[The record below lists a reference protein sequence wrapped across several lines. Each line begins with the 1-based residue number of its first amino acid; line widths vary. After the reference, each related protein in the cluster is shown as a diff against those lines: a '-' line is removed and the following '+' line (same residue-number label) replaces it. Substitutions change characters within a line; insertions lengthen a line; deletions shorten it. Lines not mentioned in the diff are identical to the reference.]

1 MIFFAACAC
10 LHIFPAHLYPCF
22 ILGLKTIVSA
32 LLRAFKMLFEVILL
46 TMFCLMVFAM
56 FGLQVYKGVL
66 RQKCVAIVT
75 GYTTNPSQTFDEY
88 YAIWIRD
95 SGMKSNVNFI
105 RFVKKSIY
113 IYIL

>member
-1 MIFFAACAC
+1 MKWCIFVVLSALLLMQ
-10 LHIFPAHLYPCF
+10 LHLFYS

-75 GYTTNPSQTFDEY
+75 GYTTNPSQSYDEY

-95 SGMKSNVNFI
+95 SGM
-105 RFVKKSIY
+105 
-113 IYIL
+113 